1 MYSFVPPTT
10 PLNHGQ
16 LRKIPNLVMVL
27 MLLCSLSLVMVTSRP
42 IALPGLVSPSQLE
55 TTLDAPVAPQSQA
68 LEQQDISSLLYQV
81 FPEGNAWVMSNAA
94 QQMEAQFDGRAL
106 TVAAASEQAWGLQLA
121 SFGRGDALLPLVA
134 SPAVLSEGSELQ
146 YVWNDS
152 LREWYIN
159 SPAGIEHGYTVATR
173 PSGEGNLVVTLDV
186 LGDLRPVL
194 GTDGI
199 AFVDANQATVLNYD
213 KLFVFDANNVKQ
225 PAHFVVEGQQIQIV
239 VDDRAAQYPLTI
251 DPLVSRAITYAT
263 PAVSYERLG
272 SSVDIYNGVMVVG
285 APEATINSQVRAGA
299 VYVFTRNGTAWT
311 LQQRIEN
318 PNPSQNDYFGRSV
331 AIHGDVIAIGSPYE
345 DSNASGVSTSIID
358 NSTGYDRGAV
368 YLYKLD
374 AGTWTLSHFIKPPS
388 TTTPLTYRNFGEYIV
403 LDNDR
408 LFISEPAIDGTMN
421 SAHVGAVH
429 MFTADGSGGWAHD
442 STITPSDG
450 VAKDRFG
457 YGFAVAGDAIVVGA
471 PYHNSSQGAA
481 YLFEYE
487 SGAWVEKTKFT
498 ADDGEA
504 TDQFGNTLAI
514 HNEYIFVSAINWDAS
529 TSYTNTGAVYVFKQT
544 EGTWAQVQRINGP
557 QSSNAQFGSGRD
569 MFVADGSLLIGS
581 ARYTDM
587 FYGVYGGWVW
597 QATQYANS
605 ETWNLSSVQYPAIKP
620 SGSSNTEFGMSM
632 AYDPVSLTLVIGGPK
647 TTAPTNMYEAGAI
660 YTYDTVG
667 RLQVSYN
674 GKSFTSG
681 TSALVENGTVFG
693 SVLLNQTVT
702 RTYTVTNDLAGPVY
716 WKSPA
721 VSSSN
726 AAFSASLSSTDPLLQ
741 GDVVTLTVSFTPSAV
756 QNYSSQVKLLGQDL
770 TDFTINVS
778 GAGAVN
784 QIALSANGNAISAGS
799 TTTASSNYTD
809 FETIEVG
816 STKTLTYT
824 IANSGKAPL
833 DISDISLSGADA
845 AQFSVNAAPSTVAGE
860 SNASFTI
867 SYTPSTAATH
877 NAIVTIASNNITT
890 PSYSFAITGQA
901 IAPNISALYNSSE
914 IGNGNNTPSSANGTD
929 LGDIALGAHSF
940 QTYTIANT
948 GGVALNISDVTI
960 TGAHASDFSIVSE
973 PSSIAV
979 SNSDALQ
986 IRFEP
991 SAIGARNATITIASD
1006 ALNIPSYSFAIT
1018 GKGTAAMIAVNN
1030 SANQSVSNGGN
1041 AISFGNVVIGNNNT
1055 GSFTIRNNGNTPLT
1069 VSLSVSGTSA
1079 NYFTIVSAPNSIAA
1093 GQSATVQV
1101 RFAPNA
1107 TGNHT
1112 ANVLITNNSFNQ
1124 ASFSVGLSGSAS
1136 VAPTPSPSPSPTPS
1150 PSPSPSPSPEQ
1161 PGQKQYKVF
1170 VPIVNKGN

>member
-1 MYSFVPPTT
+1 MYSFAPHPTS
-10 PLNHGQ
+10 LNQAQ
-16 LRKIPNLVMVL
+16 LRKICGFILVAL
-27 MLLCSLSLVMVTSRP
+27 SLCSLVLATSGPISLTQVINLKQT
-42 IALPGLVSPSQLE
+42 E
-55 TTLDAPVAPQSQA
+55 TGLDAPVAPQSQA

-94 QQMEAQFDGRAL
+94 QQMEAQFDGQSL
-106 TVAAASEQAWGLQLA
+106 TVAAGSEQAWGLQLA
-121 SFGRGDALLPLVA
+121 SFGRGDALLPLAANPV
-134 SPAVLSEGSELQ
+134 VQSEGSELQ

-186 LGDLRPVL
+186 LGELSPVL
-194 GTDGI
+194 GSDGI
-199 AFVDANQATVLNYD
+199 TFVDASQATVLNYD

-251 DPLVSRAITYAT
+251 DPLISRGATYAT
-263 PAVSYERLG
+263 PAVPNERLG

-285 APEATINSQVRAGA
+285 APEVTINSHSYAGA
-299 VYVFTRNGTAWT
+299 VYIFTRNGTAWE

-318 PNPSQNDYFGRSV
+318 PNPSQQDYFGRSV
-331 AIHGDVIAIGSPYE
+331 AIHGDVIAIGSPNE
-345 DSNASGVSTSIID
+345 DSNGSGIATSITD
-358 NSTGYDRGAV
+358 NSSATDRGAV

-388 TTTPLTYRNFGEYIV
+388 TSTPLTYRNFGEYIV
-403 LDNDR
+403 FDNDR
-408 LFISEPAIDGTMN
+408 LFISEPATDVTMN
-421 SAHVGAVH
+421 YSHVGAVH
-429 MFTADGSGGWAHD
+429 MFTADGSGGWVHD

-487 SGAWVEKTKFT
+487 SGAWVQKTKLT

-504 TDQFGNTLAI
+504 TDQFGSTLAI
-514 HNEYIFVSAINWDAS
+514 YNDFIFVSAITWDRS
-529 TSYTNTGAVYVFKQT
+529 SSYPNAGAVYVFKQS
-544 EGTWAQVQRINGP
+544 EGNWAQIQTIQGP
-557 QSSNAQFGSGRD
+557 TASNAQFGSGRD
-569 MFVADGSLLIGS
+569 MFVVDGTLFIG
-581 ARYTDM
+581 APRYYDM
-587 FYGVYGGWVW
+587 FYSIYGGSVW
-597 QATQYANS
+597 QATKASNS
-605 ETWNLSSVQYPAIKP
+605 DTWQLATVTSSSVFKT
-620 SGSSNTEFGMSM
+620 SSNTELGASM
-632 AYDPVSLTLVIGGPK
+632 AYDPVSLTLVIGAPK
-647 TTAPTNMYEAGAI
+647 TTAPGNAYEAGAI

-674 GKSFTSG
+674 GKNFTSD
-681 TSALVENGTVFG
+681 TSALEVNGTAFG

-702 RTYTVTNDLAGPVY
+702 RTYTITNDLEGPVY

-721 VSSSN
+721 VTSSK

-741 GDVVTLTVSFTPSAV
+741 GDVITLTVSFTPSAV
-756 QNYSSQVKLLGQDL
+756 QDYSSQVKLLAQDL
-770 TDFTINVS
+770 NDFNIRVS
-778 GAGAVN
+778 GTGAVN
-784 QIALSANGNAISAGS
+784 QIALTGNDNAISAGS
-799 TTTASSNYTD
+799 TTTATTNNTD

-833 DISDISLSGADA
+833 GISDISLSGADA

-860 SNASFTI
+860 SNASFTVT
-867 SYTPSTAATH
+867 YAPNTDATH
-877 NAIVTIASNNITT
+877 NATVTIASNNTTT

-901 IAPNISALYNSSE
+901 IAPNISALYNSTE
-914 IGNGNNTPSSANGTD
+914 IGNGNNSPSTANGTD
-929 LGDIALGAHSF
+929 FGDIALGAHSF
-940 QTYTIANT
+940 QTYTISNT